1 MRYLKTQYQHS
12 RGAFYHEAVA
22 LTSDGWKVKDFKD
35 ILALLI
41 LYIDFQHW
49 GEFWSRI
56 NLERM
61 KVRFYFW
68 LENSVTS

>member
-1 MRYLKTQYQHS
+1 MRYLKTKYKHS

-22 LTSDGWKVKDFKD
+22 STLDGWKVKDCKD

-56 NLERM
+56 NLERIS
-61 KVRFYFW
+61 